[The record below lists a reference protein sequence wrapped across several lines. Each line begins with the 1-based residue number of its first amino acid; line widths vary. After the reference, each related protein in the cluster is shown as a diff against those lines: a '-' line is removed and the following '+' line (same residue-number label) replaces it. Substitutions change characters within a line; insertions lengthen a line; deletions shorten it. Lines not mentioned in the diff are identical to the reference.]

1 MAKKPISI
9 TFRNFKSENGLAMAN
24 NAVKYLI
31 HSTELNKIKNQ
42 KTWVSGVS
50 DLAQSV
56 IDCDIWTL
64 SEETVRQIIP
74 ETGSQWLKARTRI
87 LELQGFLE
95 NNPVKSADYA
105 ALTGLDKLFVS
116 LQAHKNVPS
125 ITMDSSVLTDMDF
138 ESIVKLYFE
147 NSTDRQIKSVL
158 VSFFHKLMEKYES
171 DGLLYPLKIRKSD
184 LSDKD
189 LNGFLSGFCKGVT
202 TNENGHATWNTD
214 FSKDTQLKALSDL
227 FIVLF
232 DSEDVEVIK

>member
-1 MAKKPISI
+1 MAKTISI
-9 TFRNFKSENGLAMAN
+9 TFRNFKSEDGLAMAN

-50 DLAQSV
+50 DLAQSI

-64 SEETVRQIIP
+64 SEEIVRQVIP
-74 ETGSQWLKARTRI
+74 ETASKWLKARARI
-87 LELQGFLE
+87 LELQDFLE

-105 ALTGLDKLFVS
+105 ALTELDKLFVS

-125 ITMDSSVLTDMDF
+125 ITMDSSILTDMDF
-138 ESIVKLYFE
+138 ESIVKLHFE

-158 VSFFHKLMEKYES
+158 VSFFHKLMERYEES
-171 DGLLYPLKIRKSD
+171 GLLYPLKVRKSD

-202 TNENGHATWNTD
+202 INESGQGVWNTD
-214 FSKDTQLKALSDL
+214 FSKDAQLKALSDL

-232 DSEDVEVIK
+232 DSEDVEIIK